1 MPSIK
6 SHRKTTLC
14 IILNKK
20 IPYHTQPLY
29 IIFHKLTGCIKDYDG
44 NKYMTLIFS
53 EEKEKDMLEKIKKK
67 FNKIKYLIIDNNN
80 K

>member
-1 MPSIK
+1 M
-6 SHRKTTLC
+6 
-14 IILNKK
+14 
-20 IPYHTQPLY
+20 PYHTQPLY

-53 EEKEKDMLEKIKKK
+53 EEKDKDMLEKIKKK